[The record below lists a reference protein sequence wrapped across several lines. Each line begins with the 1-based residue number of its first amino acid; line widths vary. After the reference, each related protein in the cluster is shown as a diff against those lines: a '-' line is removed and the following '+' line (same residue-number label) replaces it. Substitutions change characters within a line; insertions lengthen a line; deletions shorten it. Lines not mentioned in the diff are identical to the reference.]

1 MSAICVMR
9 RKVGMLAKLR
19 EHKPSSVLPA
29 IKEYFTRIGSLDTAW
44 LHWKIYQ
51 HNKWYIDAIVDTYD
65 MLIQYSIYIYIYWL
79 DTVFIKNSDADWTR
93 LSSIYRSPLFSGSRM
108 SVMLCK
114 RSLQR
119 KLYRFPLDHFH
130 CIHNSLFRD
139 WAAVLF
145 SCTRLSQI
153 DRLIKENHNSSTLA
167 MELRFFFSR

>member
-65 MLIQYSIYIYIYWL
+65 MLIQYSIYIYIYIDWIRCSSKIQTRTGPVCQVLTVVPYSL
-79 DTVFIKNSDADWTR
+79 DHACLLCCANEAYKGNYTDSHWTIFTVFTILSFVIELQSYSRARVYHRSIDW
-93 LSSIYRSPLFSGSRM
+93 
-108 SVMLCK
+108 
-114 RSLQR
+114 
-119 KLYRFPLDHFH
+119 
-130 CIHNSLFRD
+130 
-139 WAAVLF
+139 
-145 SCTRLSQI
+145 
-153 DRLIKENHNSSTLA
+153 
-167 MELRFFFSR
+167 